1 MERDLSYPSLLLC
14 LVVAKLPVLVAQREL
29 LCRELE
35 EEEGHLEGGQG
46 ETVGGQQSSGE
57 ENSDFEHI
65 DNDLHEPEN
74 KNKVL

>member
-14 LVVAKLPVLVAQREL
+14 LVVAKLPVLVAQRGL
-29 LCRELE
+29 LCQGVE
-35 EEEGHLEGGQG
+35 EDLEGGQE

-65 DNDLHEPEN
+65 DNDLDEPET